1 MKLNIRALKAR
12 AAALTAEN
20 RSAVRLLVLWYCGVS
35 AVLTLGSNGL
45 NLYLDSQ
52 IVSTGGLSGI
62 GLRSI
67 LQTIQEI
74 LTLVNQ
80 FFGPFWSAGF
90 LLAMIA
96 MVRGQAPHPR
106 TLAEGFRRFF
116 PVLGH
121 MAFRFLLMVITAI
134 TAVNLS
140 AALFSLSP
148 LGQRFSQE
156 MTQVMSDPNF
166 ILPSG
171 AVNMELI
178 PQELMLE
185 AGLPLTGLVMALF
198 GLLYLYIC
206 YPFRLSMYLMLR
218 QPMGAIRAHFES
230 LRLMRG
236 HKWSMLKLDLSWWYY
251 YLLTVLIGVVGYL
264 DLLMGLLG
272 LPLPMDE
279 TVMFFATMAAYCVLI
294 TALCLWKKCQMD
306 AGYVLAFEAIA
317 NPETEEAAAVES
329 N

>member
-1 MKLNIRALKAR
+1 MKLNIRELKAR
-12 AAALTAEN
+12 AAALTAEH
-20 RSAVRLLVLWYCGVS
+20 RSAARLLVLWYCGVS

-90 LLAMIA
+90 LLAMMG
-96 MVRGQAPHPR
+96 MVRGHAPHPR
-106 TLAEGFRRFF
+106 TLIEGFRRFF
-116 PVLGH
+116 TVLGH
-121 MAFRFLLMVITAI
+121 MAFRFLLMVVTAI
-134 TAVNLS
+134 TAVNLG
-140 AALFSLSP
+140 AALFSLTP

-264 DLLMGLLG
+264 DLIMGLLG

-279 TVMFFATMAAYCVLI
+279 TVMFFATMAAYCVFI
-294 TALCLWKKCQMD
+294 TLLCLWKKCPMD
-306 AGYVLAFEAIA
+306 ASYVLAFEAIA
-317 NPETEEAAAVES
+317 NPETEEAAPEIA
-329 N
+329 

>member
-1 MKLNIRALKAR
+1 MKLNIRELKAR
-12 AAALTAEN
+12 AAALTAEH
-20 RSAVRLLVLWYCGVS
+20 RSAARLLVLWYCGVT

-74 LTLVNQ
+74 MTLVNQ

-90 LLAMIA
+90 LLAMMG
-96 MVRGQAPHPR
+96 MVRGHAPHPR
-106 TLAEGFRRFF
+106 TLVEGFRRFF
-116 PVLGH
+116 TVLGH
-121 MAFRFLLMVITAI
+121 MAFRFLLMVVTAI

-140 AALFSLSP
+140 AALFSLTP

-156 MTQVMSDPNF
+156 MTQVLSDPNF

-178 PQELMLE
+178 PQDLMLE

-264 DLLMGLLG
+264 DLIMGLLG

-294 TALCLWKKCQMD
+294 TALCLWKKCPMD
-306 AGYVLAFEAIA
+306 ASYVLAFEAIA
-317 NPETEEAAAVES
+317 NPETEEAAPEIA
-329 N
+329 

>member
-1 MKLNIRALKAR
+1 MKLNIRELKAR
-12 AAALTAEN
+12 AAALTAEH
-20 RSAVRLLVLWYCGVS
+20 RSAARLLVLWYCGVT

-90 LLAMIA
+90 LLAMMG
-96 MVRGQAPHPR
+96 MVRGYAPHPR
-106 TLAEGFRRFF
+106 TLVEGFRRFF
-116 PVLGH
+116 TVLGH
-121 MAFRFLLMVITAI
+121 MAFRFLLMVVTAI

-140 AALFSLSP
+140 AALFSLTP

-264 DLLMGLLG
+264 DLIMGLLG

-306 AGYVLAFEAIA
+306 ASYVMAFEAIA
-317 NPETEEAAAVES
+317 NPETEEAAPEIA
-329 N
+329 

>member
-1 MKLNIRALKAR
+1 MKLNIRELKAR
-12 AAALTAEN
+12 AAALTAEH
-20 RSAVRLLVLWYCGVS
+20 RSAARLLVLWYCGVT

-74 LTLVNQ
+74 MTLVNQ

-90 LLAMIA
+90 LLAMMG
-96 MVRGQAPHPR
+96 MVRGHAPHPR
-106 TLAEGFRRFF
+106 TLVEGFRRFF
-116 PVLGH
+116 TVLGH
-121 MAFRFLLMVITAI
+121 MAFRFLLMVVTAI

-178 PQELMLE
+178 PQELILE

-218 QPMGAIRAHFES
+218 QPMGAIPAPF
-230 LRLMRG
+230 
-236 HKWSMLKLDLSWWYY
+236 
-251 YLLTVLIGVVGYL
+251 
-264 DLLMGLLG
+264 
-272 LPLPMDE
+272 
-279 TVMFFATMAAYCVLI
+279 
-294 TALCLWKKCQMD
+294 
-306 AGYVLAFEAIA
+306 
-317 NPETEEAAAVES
+317 
-329 N
+329 

>member
-1 MKLNIRALKAR
+1 MKLNIRELKAR
-12 AAALTAEN
+12 AAALTAEH
-20 RSAVRLLVLWYCGVS
+20 RSAARLLVLWYCGVT
-35 AVLTLGSNGL
+35 AVLTLGSSGL

-90 LLAMIA
+90 LLAMMG

-106 TLAEGFRRFF
+106 TLVEGFRRFF
-116 PVLGH
+116 TVLGH

-140 AALFSLSP
+140 AALFSLTP

-206 YPFRLSMYLMLR
+206 YPFRLSMYLVLQR
-218 QPMGAIRAHFES
+218 PMGVIRAHFES

-264 DLLMGLLG
+264 DLILGIMGI
-272 LPLPMDE
+272 PLPMDE

-294 TALCLWKKCQMD
+294 TLLCLWKKCPMD
-306 AGYVLAFEAIA
+306 ASYVLAFEAIA
-317 NPETEEAAAVES
+317 NPETEEAAPEIA
-329 N
+329 